1 MGLKEFIIPAID
13 LKDGKVVRLYKGEFD
28 KVKVYKDNPV
38 DMAKYFQDCGAVH
51 IHVVD
56 LDGALEGKPKNY
68 KVVESIVKSVDI
80 LVEFGG
86 GLRSYEAVKSMFEI
100 GVDRVV
106 IGSLAYENQEEFLRI
121 VEDFKNKVI
130 VGIDAKDGKV
140 AIKGWVE
147 KTDYT
152 PLEFAK
158 KYDDLD
164 IFGFL
169 YTDVNRDGAMVGPN
183 IEGTKYLAE
192 NLKHWVIASGGV
204 GSLQDVVNLYKL
216 KDYGVFGVV
225 VGKAIY
231 EGKIKLEELWL
242 EQ

>member
-28 KVKVYKDNPV
+28 KIKVYKDNPI

-51 IHVVD
+51 VHVVD

-68 KVVESIVKSVDI
+68 KVVESIVKSVNI
-80 LVEFGG
+80 PVEFGG
-86 GLRSYEAVKSMFEI
+86 GLRSYEAVKTMFEI

-106 IGSLAYENQEEFLRI
+106 IGSLAYENQDEFLKI

-158 KYDDLD
+158 KYDNLD

-192 NLKHWVIASGGV
+192 NLKHYVIASGGV
-204 GSLQDVVNLYKL
+204 GSLEDVLQLYKL

-231 EGKIKLEELWL
+231 EGKIKLEEL
-242 EQ
+242 

>member
-86 GLRSYEAVKSMFEI
+86 GLRSYEVVKSMFEI

-192 NLKHWVIASGGV
+192 NLKHFVIASGGV

-231 EGKIKLEELWL
+231 EGKIKLEEL
-242 EQ
+242 

>member
-28 KVKVYKDNPV
+28 KIKVYKDNPI

-51 IHVVD
+51 VHVVD

-68 KVVESIVKSVDI
+68 KVVESIVKSVNI
-80 LVEFGG
+80 PVEFGG
-86 GLRSYEAVKSMFEI
+86 GLRSYEAVKTMFEI

-106 IGSLAYENQEEFLRI
+106 IGSLAYENQDEFLKI

-158 KYDDLD
+158 KYDNLD

-192 NLKHWVIASGGV
+192 NLKHYVIASGGV
-204 GSLQDVVNLYKL
+204 GSLEDVLQLYKL

-242 EQ
+242 G

>member
-231 EGKIKLEELWL
+231 EGKIKLEEL
-242 EQ
+242 

>member
-1 MGLKEFIIPAID
+1 MSLKEFIIPAID

-183 IEGTKYLAE
+183 LEGTKYLAE
-192 NLKHWVIASGGV
+192 NLKHFVIASGGV
-204 GSLQDVVNLYKL
+204 GSLQDVINLYKL

-231 EGKIKLEELWL
+231 EGKIKLEEL
-242 EQ
+242 

>member
-1 MGLKEFIIPAID
+1 MSLKEFIIPAID

-183 IEGTKYLAE
+183 LEGTKYLAE
-192 NLKHWVIASGGV
+192 NLKHFVIASGGV
-204 GSLQDVVNLYKL
+204 GSLQDVINLYKL

>member
-192 NLKHWVIASGGV
+192 NLKHFVIASGGV
-204 GSLQDVVNLYKL
+204 GSLQDVINLYKL

-231 EGKIKLEELWL
+231 EGKIKLEEL
-242 EQ
+242 